1 MNDTTDTSEVV
12 AILDTETTGLKAHD
26 RVCEIGIALL
36 NLRTGVYL
44 SDPYA
49 RLVNPGMPMPAEATA
64 KNGITDAMLE
74 GAPTLADIWER
85 VLAHVGARD
94 VIAHCADFDRRM
106 IEQSLR
112 AHGLSAP
119 AWRWYCS
126 RDIARR
132 VLPGQ
137 PSYRLE
143 SLAQAFGLAMGTAHR
158 AKGDVETLS
167 ALMLYMRRVMERP
180 WEEWREAV
188 DMAGITGLNT
198 SIASEVK

>member
-1 MNDTTDTSEVV
+1 MSDTTDTSEVV

-49 RLVNPGMPMPAEATA
+49 RFVNPGMPMPAETTA
-64 KNGITDAMLE
+64 IHGITDAMLID
-74 GAPTLADIWER
+74 APTLADIWSR
-85 VLAHVGARD
+85 VLAHVKGYD
-94 VIAHCADFDRRM
+94 VIAHNADFDRRM
-106 IEQSLR
+106 ITQSLR

-132 VLPGQ
+132 VYPGQ
-137 PSYRLE
+137 PSYRLQDLTA
-143 SLAQAFGLAMGTAHR
+143 SLALPRGDAHR

-167 ALMLYMRRVMERP
+167 ALMLHMRRKTEKP
-180 WEEWREAV
+180 WEAWREPF
-188 DMAGITGLNT
+188 DGLCDGG
-198 SIASEVK
+198 A